1 MRGIG
6 VTICGVLLIEILKRA
21 AHAVRLHRISTRACA
36 RRVRVV
42 YAGELLAESDRAV
55 EMRETGLPTRYYLP
69 RADVRMDLL
78 RPSVTRSHCPFKGDA
93 IYFCAAGAE
102 DAFWAYD
109 APTSEAAA
117 PIAGMLAPRP
127 GRVDVIVDNQ

>member
-1 MRGIG
+1 MRVG
-6 VTICGVLLIEILKRA
+6 EILKRA
-21 AHAVRLHRISTRACA
+21 AHAVGLHRISTRACA

-42 YAGELLAESDRAV
+42 HAGGLLAESGRAV

-78 RPSVTRSHCPFKGDA
+78 RPSATRSHCPFKGDA
-93 IYFCAAGAE
+93 IYFSAAGVE

-127 GRVDVIVDNQ
+127 GRVDVVVDDQRVAR